1 MTNVKNPELCWVIDT
16 EGIISKSVICVRKVI
31 IIPNAAGD
39 KADFMTWDENGTP
52 VLTGDGITG
61 TITDTDTLT
70 STAGFETDDISPG
83 DVIKITG
90 GTGSALNWN
99 TFLIDTNANDNT
111 IVVHNDPLMTNEAT
125 KLYNYEAWTPV
136 IAFTILSPGTE
147 AVAHE
152 IDFGEKGRWFPNLAM
167 DNLTTSAV
175 VHLYIR

>member
-1 MTNVKNPELCWVIDT
+1 MTNVKNPNLTWVLDT
-16 EGIISKSVICVRKVI
+16 EGIISKSVICLRRAVFRV
-31 IIPNAAGD
+31 NNNGD
-39 KADFMTWDENGTP
+39 QAHFYTWDENGTP

-61 TITDTDTLT
+61 TITNTDTLV

-99 TFLIDTNANDNT
+99 TFLIDTNADDNT

-136 IAFTILSPGTE
+136 LAFEFMQGETVLE
-147 AVAHE
+147 Y
-152 IDFGEKGRWFPNLAM
+152 DFGEKGRWFPNLAM
-167 DNLTTSAV
+167 DTLSGGSV
-175 VHLYIR
+175 VHLFIR

>member
-16 EGIISKSVICVRKVI
+16 EGIISKSMICIRKAV
-31 IIPNAAGD
+31 IIPNAA
-39 KADFMTWDENGTP
+39 ADIANFKTWDEGGTP

-61 TITDTDTLT
+61 TITATDTLT

-99 TFLIDTNANDNT
+99 TFLIDTNADDNT

-125 KLYNYEAWTPV
+125 KLYNYKAWTPTL
-136 IAFTILSPGTE
+136 AFKLDTPGTE
-147 AVAHE
+147 VVPFE
-152 IDFGEKGRWFPNLAM
+152 LDFGDKGRWFQNLAL
-167 DNLTTSAV
+167 DDLTTSAV